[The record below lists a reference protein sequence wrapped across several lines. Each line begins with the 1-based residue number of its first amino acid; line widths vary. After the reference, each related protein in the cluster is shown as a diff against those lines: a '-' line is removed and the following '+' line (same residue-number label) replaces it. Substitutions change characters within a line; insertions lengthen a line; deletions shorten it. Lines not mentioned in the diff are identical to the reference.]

1 MALLNHKE
9 YYILMSAIITLAA
22 STAENVMQRS
32 GVRLSV
38 CLSVPSAHTQRDS
51 PGGSTRRGQRT
62 FPSDYYEDK
71 MLVRNAFLVRQSSKD
86 GNNILAYGKKCVKGS
101 RNLCLIVPYSF
112 VGPTSSTSM

>member
-1 MALLNHKE
+1 
-9 YYILMSAIITLAA
+9 
-22 STAENVMQRS
+22 
-32 GVRLSV
+32 
-38 CLSVPSAHTQRDS
+38 
-51 PGGSTRRGQRT
+51 
-62 FPSDYYEDK
+62 